1 MSEDPNRGRPPIG
14 EEPPVSVSRPS
25 MEHPADHGHAPERR
39 EVVVVGGSQAGLAI
53 GYFLAQQGR
62 DFTILEAAGELAAT
76 WRERWESLQLF
87 TSARYD
93 ALPGL
98 AFPGDPDRYPSKDEV
113 ADYLTDYA
121 RRFDLPVELGSRVS
135 SVSRTNGAYLVELD
149 ERAIEADQVVIAT
162 GPFQTPFVPPIAEGL
177 GPEVVQMH
185 STAYRSPK
193 DIPDGRVLVVGGGN
207 TGYQIA
213 EELSASREVHISIGS
228 PQKPLPQRIL
238 GRDLFWYL
246 DKTGL
251 IRKTR
256 DTRIGRRLQAN
267 EDTLIGS
274 SPRGLRRHGV
284 EFHARTL
291 DAAGST
297 VTFSDDTEL
306 DVRTVIWATGF
317 RLDHSWIDVP
327 VFDAQGAVAHKRGV
341 TESPGLY
348 FIGLPW
354 QHTRGSALLGFVK
367 DDAEYVAQQIGS
379 GAPREPG
386 RRLTTSTETR
396 TA

>member
-1 MSEDPNRGRPPIG
+1 
-14 EEPPVSVSRPS
+14 
-25 MEHPADHGHAPERR
+25 
-39 EVVVVGGSQAGLAI
+39 
-53 GYFLAQQGR
+53 
-62 DFTILEAAGELAAT
+62 
-76 WRERWESLQLF
+76 
-87 TSARYD
+87 
-93 ALPGL
+93 
-98 AFPGDPDRYPSKDEV
+98 
-113 ADYLTDYA
+113 
-121 RRFDLPVELGSRVS
+121 
-135 SVSRTNGAYLVELD
+135 
-149 ERAIEADQVVIAT
+149 VIAT
-162 GPFQTPFVPPIAEGL
+162 GPFQTAFVPPIAEGL

-193 DIPDGRVLVVGGGN
+193 QIPDGRVLVVGGGN

-228 PQKPLPQRIL
+228 PQKPLPQRLL

-251 IRKTR
+251 IRKTS
-256 DTRIGRRLQAN
+256 DTRIGRRMQAN

-284 EFHARTL
+284 EFHGRAL
-291 DAAGST
+291 DAEGST
-297 VTFSDDTEL
+297 VKFSDDTEL

-317 RLDHSWIDVP
+317 RLDHSWIEVP
-327 VFDAQGAVAHKRGV
+327 VFDGQGTVVHRRGV

-367 DDAEYVAQQIGS
+367 DDAEYLAEQIR
-379 GAPREPG
+379 GAAPHEPT
-386 RRLTTSTETR
+386 RPTTSTDKR